1 MSIRVMTAVWDHAAV
16 EGGTLLVLL
25 AMADWANDDGTGVYP
40 KQETLARK
48 ARLKDRQVRNCL
60 AELEELGYIERDGKH
75 GHVVKW
81 RVEIDP
87 ANIAARQPIAGSS
100 GNGLPTEPLTEPPE
114 EKADAFS
121 SKESGISNDGG
132 TNTTVPPA
140 DGSATIRTRYLEPD
154 TIGAAA
160 APWLVIELGRLMRL
174 NDPKAKLPVGLRELM
189 SDEYMGAYPTPE
201 WITMEKRR
209 ELIAPVVEK
218 PALLKWLDSMR
229 LLIDSDERERREVA
243 QVLRWCQGDD
253 FWKGNILS
261 ADKFRKQYP
270 KLRARW
276 LEEGGGAGTAAGVT
290 NRPPDRGPSTAAQ
303 LDALAGRR

>member
-40 KQETLARK
+40 TQETLARK
-48 ARLKDRQVRNCL
+48 ARLGDRQVRNCL
-60 AELEELGYIERDGKH
+60 AELEDLGYIKRDGKR
-75 GHVVKW
+75 GHVVNW
-81 RVEIDP
+81 WVDPDP
-87 ANIAARQPIAGSS
+87 ANIAGRQPIAGSS
-100 GNGLPTEPLTEPPE
+100 GTGVPTEPSTEPPE
-114 EKADAFS
+114 EEANASPSKSPGNSDDA
-121 SKESGISNDGG
+121 G
-132 TNTTVPPA
+132 TNTEVPPP
-140 DGSATIRTRYLEPD
+140 ATARYLEPASP
-154 TIGAAA
+154 GAAA
-160 APWLVIELGRLMRL
+160 APWLALELARLMRL

-189 SDEYMGAYPTPE
+189 APEYLEALGRPGGE
-201 WITMEKRR
+201 WSTREKRR
-209 ELIAPVVEK
+209 ELIAPVAGK
-218 PALLKWLDSMR
+218 PALAKWLDSMR
-229 LLIDSDERERREVA
+229 LLVDTDEREAREVA
-243 QVLRWCQGDD
+243 QVVRWCQGDD

-276 LEEGGGAGTAAGVT
+276 LEENGGAGATSGVT